1 MKYKILKN
9 ERKFLK
15 FSIASAINR
24 FGDSIDVIALTW
36 LVYALSG
43 DAIYSAINFGIN
55 YLPTIILTPFMGAF
69 IEKRNK
75 KLIMTLSDILRSILV
90 IVIIILY
97 TFHHLNVYFI
107 MIITCL
113 ISVLETL
120 RVPASTTFI
129 TLIISSEKYDIAQS
143 FYTSCSKMLEI
154 LGTGLAGIF
163 LSMCGVIFTLV
174 IDSISFFISGVIV
187 YSIYIQEENI
197 NYRLST
203 LSLFKQGFIY
213 AKNKPSLIF
222 LCMIC
227 CCANAFLVPLNAFS
241 SALSVEVYHD
251 GPKIISY
258 LNMGFSIGS
267 VLGSIA
273 YPHISSFFYAKKII
287 RFLFLGTGIFYII
300 SIVISYLPTLS
311 VYLLLFIIA
320 LFFGI
325 IIVIANMYSQIMI
338 LNKVESSYLSRF
350 SAIMNSLCVSV
361 VPVISFI
368 MSYISSII
376 SIKIIFVLTGIFAM
390 IIGEVILF
398 LSVDEVIEE
407 NG

>member
-75 KLIMTLSDILRSILV
+75 KLIMALSDILRSILV

-187 YSIYIQEENI
+187 YSIYIKEENI

-267 VLGSIA
+267 VLVL
-273 YPHISSFFYAKKII
+273 IS
-287 RFLFLGTGIFYII
+287 RLFEQKNERT
-300 SIVISYLPTLS
+300 
-311 VYLLLFIIA
+311 
-320 LFFGI
+320 
-325 IIVIANMYSQIMI
+325 SQIKLI
-338 LNKVESSYLSRF
+338 N
-350 SAIMNSLCVSV
+350 
-361 VPVISFI
+361 
-368 MSYISSII
+368 II
-376 SIKIIFVLTGIFAM
+376 KQLK
-390 IIGEVILF
+390 
-398 LSVDEVIEE
+398 
-407 NG
+407 